1 MYNMWSF
8 TFRIEYLL
16 KMMKGL
22 PLSGQLKRGWMMMYF
37 NTKILFLYSINAK
50 WLAKWPLWYFRI
62 QSLQFILIWDALKNY
77 VDKYIYFY
85 LVLISGFLNFYEY
98 VFIFFSDFFVLTL
111 SLLLIRKSFKISACV
126 SVTDTIV

>member
-22 PLSGQLKRGWMMMYF
+22 SLSGQLKRGWMMMYF

-50 WLAKWPLWYFRI
+50 WFAKWPLWYFRI